1 MLEAQPLSTQ
11 AVNAGTVRA
20 PWAVSDFWD
29 TMYRAGAIF
38 VRDARLA
45 VAYPASFW
53 LQWLNII
60 VSITMAFFLS
70 RLFGSSPKF
79 GFHGAQ
85 SYFFFLTVNL
95 AFVRFQQTALMS
107 FAQGIRDAQTAG
119 TLEVILATPTR
130 LPIIVLSAGL
140 WAFGFTA
147 LQTAVYLAIAVLFGL
162 DLQHANVIV
171 AAIFIALTV
180 TCLSTVGVMAAAAV
194 MTFKQVGP
202 LDFLMAGATNLFGG
216 VYFPLS
222 MLPVP
227 LQVIGWMLPI
237 THALSGIRGAL
248 HGDTLTQ
255 LMPEFIWLSV
265 ATVILLP
272 VSLVIFGSAVRR
284 AKIDGTLGQY

>member
-1 MLEAQPLSTQ
+1 
-11 AVNAGTVRA
+11 
-20 PWAVSDFWD
+20 
-29 TMYRAGAIF
+29 
-38 VRDARLA
+38 
-45 VAYPASFW
+45 
-53 LQWLNII
+53 
-60 VSITMAFFLS
+60 MAFFLA
-70 RLFGSSPKF
+70 RLFGSNPKF
-79 GFHGAQ
+79 GFHGAA

-130 LPIIVLSAGL
+130 LPVIVLSAGL

-147 LQTAVYLAIAVLFGL
+147 LQTAVYLLVATLFGL
-162 DLQHANVIV
+162 DLHSANIG
-171 AAIFIALTV
+171 AAALFIGLTI

-216 VYFPLS
+216 VYFPLA
-222 MLPVP
+222 MLPLP
-227 LQVIGWMLPI
+227 LQVIGWALPI

-248 HGDTLTQ
+248 HGEPLAQ
-255 LMPEFIWLSV
+255 LAPDVIWLSV
-265 ATVILLP
+265 ATIILLP
-272 VSLVIFGSAVRR
+272 VSLVIFAAAVRR

>member
-1 MLEAQPLSTQ
+1 MIDARPAATLSQPD
-11 AVNAGTVRA
+11 VAGTMHRA
-20 PWAVSDFWD
+20 F
-29 TMYRAGAIF
+29 AIF

-45 VAYPASFW
+45 LAYPASFW
-53 LQWLNII
+53 LQWLNIL
-60 VSITMAFFLS
+60 VSIAMAFFLA

-79 GFHGAQ
+79 GFHGPA

-107 FAQGIRDAQTAG
+107 FAQAIRDAQTAG

-130 LPIIVLSAGL
+130 LPVIVLSAGL

-147 LQTAVYLAIAVLFGL
+147 LQTAVYLGVAVLFGL
-162 DLQHANVIV
+162 DLAHANIG
-171 AAIFIALTV
+171 AAVLFIMLTI

-202 LDFLMAGATNLFGG
+202 LDFMMAGATNLFGG

-222 MLPVP
+222 ILPLP
-227 LQVIGWMLPI
+227 LQVIGWLLPI

-248 HGDTLTQ
+248 HGASFAQ
-255 LMPEFIWLSV
+255 LAPDALWLSV
-265 ATVILLP
+265 ATIILLP
-272 VSLVIFGSAVRR
+272 VSLVIFGHAVRR
-284 AKIDGTLGQY
+284 AKVDGTLGQY

>member
-1 MLEAQPLSTQ
+1 MSTSAAQALTAP
-11 AVNAGTVRA
+11 RA
-20 PWAVSDFWD
+20 LPDLGD
-29 TMYRAGAIF
+29 LLYRARAIF
-38 VRDARLA
+38 MRDARLA
-45 VAYPASFW
+45 IAYPASFW
-53 LQWLNII
+53 LQWLTII
-60 VSITMAFFLS
+60 ISIAMAFFLS
-70 RLFGSSPKF
+70 RLFGSNAKF
-79 GFHGAQ
+79 GFHGAA

-119 TLEVILATPTR
+119 TLEMILATPTR
-130 LPIIVLSAGL
+130 LPVIVLSAGL

-147 LQTAVYLAIAVLFGL
+147 LQTAVYLAVAVLFGL
-162 DLQHANVIV
+162 DLHNANVG
-171 AAIFIALTV
+171 AAALFIALTV

-216 VYFPLS
+216 VYFPLA

-227 LQVIGWMLPI
+227 LQVIGWLLPI

-248 HGDTLTQ
+248 HGDSLAQLT
-255 LMPEFIWLSV
+255 PDIAWLSV

-272 VSLVIFGSAVRR
+272 VSLVIFGAAVRR

>member
-1 MLEAQPLSTQ
+1 MIDARPLPAQMAWPSVKDTSTK
-11 AVNAGTVRA
+11 A
-20 PWAVSDFWD
+20 F
-29 TMYRAGAIF
+29 AIF
-38 VRDARLA
+38 MRDARLA

-53 LQWLNII
+53 LQWLNIL
-60 VSITMAFFLS
+60 VSITMAFFLA

-79 GFHGAQ
+79 GFHGPA

-107 FAQGIRDAQTAG
+107 FAQAIRDAQTAG

-130 LPIIVLSAGL
+130 LPVIVLSAGL

-147 LQTAVYLAIAVLFGL
+147 LQTVVYLAVAVLFGL
-162 DLQHANVIV
+162 DLHYANLT
-171 AAIFIALTV
+171 ATAIFIFLTV
-180 TCLSTVGVMAAAAV
+180 TSLSTVGVMAAAAV

-202 LDFLMAGATNLFGG
+202 LDFMMAGATNLFGG

-222 MLPVP
+222 ILPVP
-227 LQVIGWMLPI
+227 LQIVGWMLPI

-248 HGDTLTQ
+248 HGATLAQ
-255 LMPEFIWLSV
+255 LAPDALWLIT
-265 ATVILLP
+265 ATVVLLP
-272 VSLVIFGSAVRR
+272 VSLVIFARAVRH

>member
-1 MLEAQPLSTQ
+1 MIDARPLPPAAAWPSVADTCAKAF
-11 AVNAGTVRA
+11 AV
-20 PWAVSDFWD
+20 
-29 TMYRAGAIF
+29 F

-53 LQWLNII
+53 LQWLNIL
-60 VSITMAFFLS
+60 VSITMAFFLA

-79 GFHGAQ
+79 GFHGPA

-107 FAQGIRDAQTAG
+107 FAQAIRDAQTAG

-147 LQTAVYLAIAVLFGL
+147 LQTAVYLAVAVLFGL
-162 DLQHANVIV
+162 DLHNANL
-171 AAIFIALTV
+171 AAMAIFLFLTV
-180 TCLSTVGVMAAAAV
+180 ASLSTVGVMAAAAV
-194 MTFKQVGP
+194 MTFKQLGP
-202 LDFLMAGATNLFGG
+202 LDFMMAGATNLFGG

-222 MLPVP
+222 ILPVP
-227 LQVIGWMLPI
+227 LQLIGWALPI

-248 HGDTLTQ
+248 HGASLAELTPDA
-255 LMPEFIWLSV
+255 LWLAI
-265 ATVILLP
+265 ATIVLLP
-272 VSLVIFGSAVRR
+272 VSLVIFAGAVHR
-284 AKIDGTLGQY
+284 AKVDGTLGQY

>member
-1 MLEAQPLSTQ
+1 MIDARPLPAQPAASLGAPAPLSGVT
-11 AVNAGTVRA
+11 ATLHRA
-20 PWAVSDFWD
+20 S
-29 TMYRAGAIF
+29 AIF

-45 VAYPASFW
+45 FAYPASFW

-60 VSITMAFFLS
+60 ISIAMAYFLS
-70 RLFGSSPKF
+70 RLFGANAKF
-79 GFHGAQ
+79 GFHGAA

-130 LPIIVLSAGL
+130 LPVIVLSAGL

-147 LQTAVYLAIAVLFGL
+147 LQTAVYLLVATLFGL
-162 DLQHANVIV
+162 DLHSANVG
-171 AAIFIALTV
+171 AAALFIGLTI
-180 TCLSTVGVMAAAAV
+180 TCLSTLGVMAAAAV

-216 VYFPLS
+216 VYFPLA
-222 MLPVP
+222 MLPLP
-227 LQVIGWMLPI
+227 LQIVGWLLPI
-237 THALSGIRGAL
+237 THALNGIRGAL
-248 HGDTLTQ
+248 HGDSLAR
-255 LMPEFIWLSV
+255 LMPDVVWLSI
-265 ATVILLP
+265 ATIILLP
-272 VSLVIFGSAVRR
+272 VSLVIFGAAVRR